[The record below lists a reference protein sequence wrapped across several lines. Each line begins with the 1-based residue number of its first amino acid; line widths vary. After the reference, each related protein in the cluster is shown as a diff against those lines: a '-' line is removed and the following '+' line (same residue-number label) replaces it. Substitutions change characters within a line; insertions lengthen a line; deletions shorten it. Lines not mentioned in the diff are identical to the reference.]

1 MKKVFYAFILC
12 LLFVG
17 CGKMNN
23 TPTKKVEAF
32 FNNYQTLDKSV
43 LASLDSVI
51 SDDYSLDQKSKYRDI
66 VKKNYQKLT
75 YKVKDEVIDGDKAI
89 VTVTIDVI
97 DYSKINNEIDLYLA
111 NHPNEFLLD
120 NGEYDKEKA
129 NEYRL
134 SKLKEAKEMVTYTL
148 ELELHKDGKDWILN
162 DLDET
167 ELSKINGTYKY

>member
-1 MKKVFYAFILC
+1 MTNKTNSVYIL
-12 LLFVG
+12 G
-17 CGKMNN
+17 
-23 TPTKKVEAF
+23 VEA
-32 FNNYQTLDKSV
+32 K
-43 LASLDSVI
+43 
-51 SDDYSLDQKSKYRDI
+51 
-66 VKKNYQKLT
+66 
-75 YKVKDEVIDGDKAI
+75 
-89 VTVTIDVI
+89 
-97 DYSKINNEIDLYLA
+97 DLYLA
-111 NHPNEFLLD
+111 NNPNEFLLD

>member
-1 MKKVFYAFILC
+1 M
-12 LLFVG
+12 
-17 CGKMNN
+17 
-23 TPTKKVEAF
+23 
-32 FNNYQTLDKSV
+32 
-43 LASLDSVI
+43 
-51 SDDYSLDQKSKYRDI
+51 
-66 VKKNYQKLT
+66 
-75 YKVKDEVIDGDKAI
+75 IDGDKAI

-111 NHPNEFLLD
+111 NNPNEFLLD

-167 ELSKINGTYKY
+167 ELSKINGTF